1 MDDLNS
7 ILKQMSQKRKNR
19 NRKDETP
26 MIVKLNQMDKKNKKG
41 KKKK

>member
-1 MDDLNS
+1 MDEISS

-26 MIVKLNQMDKKNKKG
+26 MIVKFNQSNKKNKKG
-41 KKKK
+41 KKK